1 MGSYEPSLRGTALRR
16 IVSSYNPWMVQRTLN
31 AYCALAEPERVA
43 VDAAIAGTGWEEILA
58 HEPRHR
64 LIKKGFALAFA

>member
-1 MGSYEPSLRGTALRR
+1 
-16 IVSSYNPWMVQRTLN
+16 MVQRTLN

-43 VDAAIAGTGWEEILA
+43 VDAAIAGTGWEEFLA
-58 HEPRHR
+58 YEPRHR